1 MPGTL
6 TGPCHLP
13 PTSGAPAPHSTH
25 PRLGVR
31 PPAQPHCPP
40 QRSPLGSPPAHTL
53 ARARR
58 RRPRRERR
66 SRRNRRAASG
76 TSTARSC
83 RSRLWDRDRT
93 SRSCEGTDGQV
104 DGQMGGERQ
113 REDTQMDGRTERR
126 KGWRRG
132 GGAGEP
138 MDPLGQAWPPT
149 GRHGEHCLRSGSHLF
164 QALHVLEVEANVE
177 EAQVGIDELEL
188 READGRSLCHP
199 IPRSPHCAPPAG
211 HHSPGRP

>member
-1 MPGTL
+1 MERGHVGSRRGPGHQDRLLGGGTRPPRASFQTLTLTQFLTPPFWTSLNTEFPASASITIHLPPTVAQPATALLANLAAGLELPCLQHCPGAQPVPGTL
-6 TGPCHLP
+6 RGPCHLH
-13 PTSGAPAPHSTH
+13 PTSGAPTPHSTH

-31 PPAQPHCPP
+31 PPAQPHSPP

-93 SRSCEGTDGQV
+93 SRSCEGTDG
-104 DGQMGGERQ
+104 R
-113 REDTQMDGRTERR
+113 
-126 KGWRRG
+126 
-132 GGAGEP
+132 
-138 MDPLGQAWPPT
+138 T
-149 GRHGEHCLRSGSHLF
+149 GRRT
-164 QALHVLEVEANVE
+164 
-177 EAQVGIDELEL
+177 
-188 READGRSLCHP
+188 DG
-199 IPRSPHCAPPAG
+199 G
-211 HHSPGRP
+211 